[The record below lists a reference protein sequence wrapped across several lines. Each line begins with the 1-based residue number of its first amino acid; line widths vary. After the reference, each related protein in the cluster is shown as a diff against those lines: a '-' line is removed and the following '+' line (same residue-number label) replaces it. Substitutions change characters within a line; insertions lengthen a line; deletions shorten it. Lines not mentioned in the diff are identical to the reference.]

1 VLSVKPD
8 TLIGLNKIKMSEFN
22 PGEFMVEPT
31 IENFNSLRKDDLVT
45 LGKHLGLEIRSTLRK
60 REVYDL
66 IKEHFV
72 KEKTFEQSVFMEQS
86 ITTVENTHIS
96 EDSEISEKDR
106 QWQREHEKIL
116 WDRERDYERS
126 ASGKE
131 KGWRK
136 KENLD

>member
-1 VLSVKPD
+1 MP
-8 TLIGLNKIKMSEFN
+8 EFN

-72 KEKTFEQSVFMEQS
+72 KEKKHSNSLFSWNKV
-86 ITTVENTHIS
+86 
-96 EDSEISEKDR
+96 
-106 QWQREHEKIL
+106 
-116 WDRERDYERS
+116 
-126 ASGKE
+126 
-131 KGWRK
+131 
-136 KENLD
+136 

>member
-1 VLSVKPD
+1 
-8 TLIGLNKIKMSEFN
+8 
-22 PGEFMVEPT
+22 MVEPT

-66 IKEHFV
+66 IKEHFF
-72 KEKTFEQSVFMEQS
+72 KEKTFEQSVFMEQN

-106 QWQREHEKIL
+106 QWQREHEKVL
-116 WDRERDYERS
+116 WDREQEKREWERERVE
-126 ASGKE
+126 KE
-131 KGWRK
+131 REFRLIEQELELRK
-136 KENLD
+136 LELEV

>member
-8 TLIGLNKIKMSEFN
+8 TLIGLNKINMSEFN

-31 IENFNSLRKDDLVT
+31 IESFNSLRKDDLVT

-60 REVYDL
+60 HEVYDL

-86 ITTVENTHIS
+86 INTVENTQIS
-96 EDSEISEKDR
+96 EDSEISEKDKP
-106 QWQREHEKIL
+106 WQNSVKHATPVK
-116 WDRERDYERS
+116 
-126 ASGKE
+126 
-131 KGWRK
+131 
-136 KENLD
+136 